1 MKSKK
6 VKGRK
11 ATISGFTFIALV
23 VSFIT
28 VGCGSRDDGAPR
40 IRYGE
45 ETCDRC
51 RMIISEKRFAAA
63 YRTKTGEWRKFD
75 DLGCAI
81 LHLDALKEAATQFW
95 GYDFEESG
103 WLDARQAFLVRSP
116 DLITPMGYGI
126 AVLPTAVKA
135 SALVEKVNGQLVTF
149 DQLNSILNPQ
159 QRGE

>member
-1 MKSKK
+1 MKLKN
-6 VKGRK
+6 VKGK
-11 ATISGFTFIALV
+11 KSTISGFTFIVFV
-23 VSFIT
+23 VSIIT
-28 VGCGSRDDGAPR
+28 VGCGPLDDGVPR

-63 YRTKTGEWRKFD
+63 YRTEAGQLRKFD

-81 LHLDALKEAATQFW
+81 LHREAHEEAVTQFW
-95 GYDFEESG
+95 GYDFEETG
-103 WLDARQAFLVRSP
+103 WLDVRKAFLVRSP

-135 SALVEKVNGQLVTF
+135 SALVEKVNGQLVKF
-149 DQLNSILNPQ
+149 DQLNSILHTQ